1 MESRSDIPNVETR
14 TDSKGRK
21 QPSKKPERTE
31 IVTLVNEALLEVTA
45 DPVAAAEYVEAALD
59 AKNQS
64 VQPRHGAEASAEMR
78 KAYYASTEQLDGE
91 DIPTQ
96 PTQDQPVDLRTNVSL
111 EQWKNLSTDERNSLL
126 STSRSDVKHVPSF
139 NRQESDAIEWAQ
151 WSWNPVTGC
160 KHTCPYCYARDIASS
175 ARMAKAYPHGFAP
188 AFRPAALLA
197 PRQKKPP
204 QEAESDTRYR
214 NVFTCSMADL
224 FGGWMPK
231 EWIEAVLN
239 EIRNAPEWNFLC
251 LTKFPTR
258 IAQFDIPPNAWMGT
272 TVDLQA
278 RVANAE
284 AAFAEIK
291 SGVRWLSIEP
301 MIEPLKFKNLGDFDW
316 IVIGGASSSSKTPEW
331 YPPFEW
337 VSDLVAQAR
346 AAGTKVYF
354 KTNLGI
360 KKRILELPFDAPIP
374 QENGPAP
381 AVFHYLGSQARA
393 EAA

>member
-1 MESRSDIPNVETR
+1 M
-14 TDSKGRK
+14 
-21 QPSKKPERTE
+21 
-31 IVTLVNEALLEVTA
+31 NEALLEVTA

-239 EIRNAPEWNFLC
+239 EIRNAPEWNFLSSDEISDAHS
-251 LTKFPTR
+251 PVR
-258 IAQFDIPPNAWMGT
+258 YPPNAWMGT

-301 MIEPLKFKNLGDFDW
+301 MIEPLKL
-316 IVIGGASSSSKTPEW
+316 P
-331 YPPFEW
+331 
-337 VSDLVAQAR
+337 
-346 AAGTKVYF
+346 
-354 KTNLGI
+354 
-360 KKRILELPFDAPIP
+360 RILAISI
-374 QENGPAP
+374 
-381 AVFHYLGSQARA
+381 GS
-393 EAA
+393 